1 MTLETNRPKCCCFTG
16 HRENKLKRSEKEILE
31 DLKQAINQAIDDGYT
46 TFITGMAYGVDI
58 WAGELV
64 LKKRFWNRN
73 IKLIAAIPFA
83 GFESRWNDRWK
94 DRYHKLLN
102 KADEVHYIYY
112 TLDFNVTPHLL
123 RHTYITNL
131 IHEGVDPKTVQYLA
145 GHENSKVTMDIY
157 AKVKYN
163 KPWELAAVVN
173 DAFQPSTEYRENPA
187 S

>member
-1 MTLETNRPKCCCFTG
+1 MTLEMNRPKCCCFTG

-83 GFESRWNDRWK
+83 GFESRRDDRWK

-102 KADEVHYIYY
+102 KADEVHYICDGYSKY
-112 TLDFNVTPHLL
+112 AYQKRN
-123 RHTYITNL
+123 
-131 IHEGVDPKTVQYLA
+131 EWMVDRSARVIAVYNGEPSGTR
-145 GHENSKVTMDIY
+145 NTINY
-157 AKVKYN
+157 AKKVGV
-163 KPWELAAVVN
+163 PVVYIQ
-173 DAFQPSTEYRENPA
+173 A
-187 S
+187 

>member
-46 TFITGMAYGVDI
+46 TFITGMAYCVDI

-102 KADEVHYIYY
+102 KADEVHYICDGYSKY
-112 TLDFNVTPHLL
+112 AYQKRN
-123 RHTYITNL
+123 
-131 IHEGVDPKTVQYLA
+131 EWMVDRSTRVIAVYNGEPSGT
-145 GHENSKVTMDIY
+145 GNTINY
-157 AKVKYN
+157 AKKAGV
-163 KPWELAAVVN
+163 PAVYIQ
-173 DAFQPSTEYRENPA
+173 A
-187 S
+187 